1 MIENVLI
8 RKINVMYVKF
18 EVESNRI
25 ILGDKD
31 IV

>member
-8 RKINVMYVKF
+8 RKINVMHVKF